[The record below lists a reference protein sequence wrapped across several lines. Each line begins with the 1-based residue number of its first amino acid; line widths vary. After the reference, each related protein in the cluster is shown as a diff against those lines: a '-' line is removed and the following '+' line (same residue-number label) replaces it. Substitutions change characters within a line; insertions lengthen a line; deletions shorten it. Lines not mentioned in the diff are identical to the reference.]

1 MGWTKRWSKR
11 VRALTRREDVE
22 RELDEELAFH
32 LEMETQKNVRA
43 GMTPAEARRQAVLEF
58 GGVEKHK
65 EEVRDARWL
74 GGLHGLSLDTRLGA
88 RMLVKHPGLT
98 LVGGLGM
105 AVAIAIA
112 AIFDAS
118 VGAANSP
125 IPIEGGH
132 RIVALEVWNAEIN
145 NQEGRFLHEFGRWR
159 EEVRTVE
166 SLGAYRTFTRNLIV
180 DGGSTEPVIVAE
192 MSASGFGIMGVPPLL
207 GRPLVKGD
215 EAEGAPLV
223 TVLGYELWQSRFG
236 GDPRVVG
243 REVRLGKVVHTVV
256 GVMPRGFE
264 FPLNQRIWVPLRL
277 SPGGYAPR
285 TGPAIEAFGRL
296 APGASLR
303 EAQAEVATIGN
314 RIAAASPETHRHL
327 RPRVSEYGPHLMDD
341 FEGWEIPLMRG
352 MITLLLLVIAVNVA
366 VLVFARTATRAGEI
380 TVRSALGASRRRIV
394 TQFFAEGL
402 VLSAVSAAAGLA
414 IAALVLR
421 QLEAIMDRALAPMG
435 GLPFWLGFDLTPR
448 AVLFAV
454 AMAALA
460 AVIVGIVPA
469 LRATGPRLESALR
482 ALGGSTGMA
491 LGRTWSVLIVAQVAF
506 TVAIIPATVFYA
518 VDFGRFGMVDPGIPA
533 GEYLT
538 ASLVMDREPR
548 GQDVPDPE
556 AIRKAFDARYA
567 ARVGDLGRRLEAEP
581 GVLGATLALSLPGE
595 ESSVRFEVEGVEAPD
610 AVPGFEVNYNRVDTR
625 YFGTFGLGALAGR
638 IFEAA
643 DLNPAA
649 SPVVVNRAFVRD
661 VLGGREALG
670 RRVRL
675 AEGYRDGGVMQ
686 VPDGIEEGRWYEIV
700 GIVGNLPEHPIEP
713 GEPLAQVY
721 RPLDPGAAYPLNLVI
736 QTRGEA
742 AEFAPRLTALAI
754 AIDPALQSRDVQPL
768 ATVIRQFQGALRM
781 AALGLAL
788 LTGSVLLLSAAGI
801 YALMSFTVTQRRRE
815 IGLRAAL
822 GAHPRRILGAIFAR
836 AARQLAIGAAVGLA
850 MAIALNH
857 LSQGETTGGHA
868 RVVLPAVTAIILL
881 VGLLATWGP
890 ARRGLRIQ
898 PMEALKADA

>member
-1 MGWTKRWSKR
+1 MAWTKRWSKR
-11 VRALTRREDVE
+11 IRALMRRDDVE

-32 LEMETQKNVRA
+32 LEMEAEKNVRA
-43 GMTPAEARRQAVLEF
+43 GMPPAEARRQAVLKF

-74 GGLHGLSLDTRLGA
+74 GGLNGLSLDARLGA

-105 AVAIAIA
+105 AVAIATA

-118 VGAANSP
+118 MGAANSP
-125 IPIEGGH
+125 IPVEGGD
-132 RIVALEVWNAEIN
+132 RIVALEVWDAKTN
-145 NQEGRFLHEFGRWR
+145 NQDGRLLYEFGVWR

-166 SLGAYRTFTRNLIV
+166 SLGAYRNFTRNLIV
-180 DGGSTEPVIVAE
+180 DGGTTDPVRVAE
-192 MSASGFGIMGVPPLL
+192 MTASGFDIMGVPPLL
-207 GRPLVKGD
+207 GRPLVEGD
-215 EAEGAPLV
+215 ESEGAPRV
-223 TVLGYELWQSRFG
+223 AVLGYEMWQSRFG
-236 GDPRVVG
+236 GDPRVAG
-243 REVRLGKVVHTVV
+243 REIRLGNVVHTVV

-264 FPLNQRIWVPLRL
+264 FPLNQRLWVPLRRERL
-277 SPGGYAPR
+277 NFAPR
-285 TGPAIEAFGRL
+285 TGPAVEVFGRL
-296 APGASLR
+296 APGASL
-303 EAQAEVATIGN
+303 EAAQAEVATIGN

-327 RPRVSEYGPHLMDD
+327 RPRLRQYGPHLMDD
-341 FEGWEIPLMRG
+341 FQGWEIPLMRG
-352 MITLLLLVIAVNVA
+352 LITLLLLVIAVNVS
-366 VLVFARTATRAGEI
+366 VLVFARTAMRAGEI
-380 TVRSALGASRRRIV
+380 TVRTALGASRRRIV

-402 VLSAVSAAAGLA
+402 VLSALSAVAGLA
-414 IAALVLR
+414 IAGFVLR

-435 GLPFWLGFDLTPR
+435 GLPFWLDFRLSAR

-518 VDFGRFGMVDPGIPA
+518 VDFGRFGLVNPGLPD
-533 GEYLT
+533 GEFLT

-556 AIRKAFDARYA
+556 AIRKAFEARYA
-567 ARVGDLGRRLEAEP
+567 ARVGDLSRRLEAEP

-595 ESSVRFEVEGVEAPD
+595 ESSVRFDVEGVDAPET
-610 AVPGFEVNYNRVDTR
+610 VPGFEVNYNRVDTR
-625 YFGTFGLGALAGR
+625 FFGTFGLGALSGR
-638 IFEAA
+638 IFEAG
-643 DLNPAA
+643 DLSPAA

-670 RRVRL
+670 RRIRI

-686 VPDGIEEGRWYEIV
+686 MPDGIEEGRWYEIV
-700 GIVGNLPEHPIEP
+700 GIVGNLPERPIEP
-713 GEPLAQVY
+713 GEPVAQVY

-742 AEFAPRLTALAI
+742 TEFAPRLTELAI
-754 AIDPALQSRDVQPL
+754 AVDPTLQSRDVQPL
-768 ATVIRQFQGALRM
+768 AAVIRQFQGAMRM
-781 AALGLAL
+781 AALGLGL

-822 GAHPRRILGAIFAR
+822 GAHPRRILGAIFGR
-836 AARQLAIGAAVGLA
+836 AARQLGIGTAVGLA
-850 MAIALNH
+850 IAIALNH

-868 RVVLPAVTAIILL
+868 RVVLPAVIAIILL

-898 PMEALKADA
+898 PMEALKA

>member
-1 MGWTKRWSKR
+1 MAWTKRWRKR
-11 VRALTRREDVE
+11 VRALMRRDDVE

-32 LEMETQKNVRA
+32 LEMETEMNVRA
-43 GMTPAEARRQAVLEF
+43 GMTPAEARRRAVLEF

-74 GGLHGLSLDTRLGA
+74 GGLNGLSLDARLGA

-118 VGAANSP
+118 MGAANSP
-125 IPIEGGH
+125 IPVEGGH
-132 RIVALEVWNAEIN
+132 RIVALEVWDARIN
-145 NQEGRFLHEFGRWR
+145 NQEGQFLYDFGRWR

-166 SLGAYRTFTRNLIV
+166 NLGAFRTFTRNLIV
-180 DGGSTEPVIVAE
+180 DGGSTEPVLVAE

-207 GRPLVKGD
+207 GRPLVAAD
-215 EAEGAPLV
+215 EAEGGPRVA
-223 TVLGYELWQSRFG
+223 VLGYDTWQSRFG
-236 GDPRVVG
+236 GDRGVVG
-243 REVRLGKVVHTVV
+243 REVRLGKAVHTVV
-256 GVMPRGFE
+256 GVMPPGFE
-264 FPLNQRIWVPLRL
+264 FPLNQHVWVPLRL
-277 SPGGYAPR
+277 DPGGYAPR
-285 TGPAIEAFGRL
+285 TGPAIEAFGLL
-296 APGASLR
+296 APGVSMA

-314 RIAAASPETHRHL
+314 RIAAAFPDTHGHL
-327 RPRVSEYGPHLMDD
+327 RPRVSQYGPHLMDG
-341 FEGWEIPLMRG
+341 FEGWEIPFMRG
-352 MITLLLLVIAVNVA
+352 MITLLLLVIAVNVS

-402 VLSAVSAAAGLA
+402 VLSAVSAVVGLT

-435 GLPFWLGFDLTPR
+435 GLPFWLDFHLSAR

-469 LRATGPRLESALR
+469 LRATGTRLESALR
-482 ALGGSTGMA
+482 ALGGSAGMA

-518 VDFGRFGMVDPGIPA
+518 ADFGRYGMVDPGLPA

-556 AIRKAFDARYA
+556 AVRKAFEARYA
-567 ARVGDLGRRLEAEP
+567 ANVAELGRRLESEP
-581 GVLGATLALSLPGE
+581 GVMGATLALTLPGKE
-595 ESSVRFEVEGVEAPD
+595 PNLHFTVEGVDAPQTGR
-610 AVPGFEVNYNRVDTR
+610 GFEVNYNRVDTR
-625 YFGTFGLGALAGR
+625 YFGTFGLRALSGR
-638 IFEAA
+638 IFEAG
-643 DLNPAA
+643 DLSPAA

-661 VLGGREALG
+661 VLDGRDALG
-670 RRVRL
+670 RRIRF
-675 AEGYRDGGVMQ
+675 AAGYREGGVVR
-686 VPDGIEEGRWYEIV
+686 VPDGIEADRWYEIV
-700 GIVGNLPEHPIEP
+700 GVVGDLPRRAIEP
-713 GEPLAQVY
+713 SEPLAQVY
-721 RPLDPGAAYPLNLVI
+721 RPLDPRAAYPLNLTI
-736 QTRGEA
+736 HTRGPA
-742 AEFAPRLTALAI
+742 MEFAPRLTELAI
-754 AIDPALQSRDVQPL
+754 DVDPALQSRDIQSL
-768 ATVIRQFQGALRM
+768 ATVIRRFQGGMRM
-781 AALGLAL
+781 GALGLGL

-815 IGLRAAL
+815 IGVRAAL
-822 GAHPRRILGAIFAR
+822 GAHPRRILAAIFSR
-836 AARQLAIGAAVGLA
+836 AARQLGIGAAIGLA
-850 MAIALNH
+850 MAIGLNH
-857 LSQGETTGGHA
+857 LSRGETTGGHA
-868 RVVLPAVTAIILL
+868 RVVIPAVVAIILV
-881 VGLLATWGP
+881 VGLLASWGP

-898 PMEALKADA
+898 PMEALKGDV

>member
-1 MGWTKRWSKR
+1 MAWTKRWRKR
-11 VRALTRREDVE
+11 LRALMRRDDVE

-32 LEMETQKNVRA
+32 LEMETEKNVRA
-43 GMTPAEARRQAVLEF
+43 GMSPAEARRRAVLEF

-74 GGLHGLSLDTRLGA
+74 GGFNGLSLDARLGA

-118 VGAANSP
+118 MGAANSP
-125 IPIEGGH
+125 MPVEGGD

-145 NQEGRFLHEFGRWR
+145 NQEGRFLYDFGRWR

-166 SLGAYRTFTRNLIV
+166 SLGAFRTITRNLIV
-180 DGGSTEPVIVAE
+180 DGESTEPMLVAE
-192 MSASGFGIMGVPPLL
+192 MSASGFGILRVPPLL
-207 GRPLVKGD
+207 GRPLVEAD
-215 EAEGAPLV
+215 EAEGAAPV
-223 TVLGYELWQSRFG
+223 AVIGYETWRSRFG

-243 REVRLGKVVHTVV
+243 REIRLGKAVHTVV

-264 FPLNQRIWVPLRL
+264 FPLNQHVWVPLRL

-296 APGASLR
+296 APGVSLE
-303 EAQAEVATIGN
+303 EAQAEVATVGK
-314 RIAAASPETHRHL
+314 RIAAASPETHRHM
-327 RPRVSEYGPHLMDD
+327 RPRVSVYGPHLMDD
-341 FEGWEIPLMRG
+341 FQGWEIPMMRG
-352 MITLLLLVIAVNVA
+352 VITLLLLVIAVNVS

-402 VLSAVSAAAGLA
+402 VLSAVSAVVGLA
-414 IAALVLR
+414 IAVLVLR
-421 QLEAIMDRALAPMG
+421 QLHAIMDRLLAPMG
-435 GLPFWLGFDLTPR
+435 GLPFWLDFHLSAR

-469 LRATGPRLESALR
+469 LRATGTRLESALR
-482 ALGGSTGMA
+482 AIGGSTGMA

-518 VDFGRFGMVDPGIPA
+518 VDFGRYGMVDPGLPA
-533 GEYLT
+533 GEFLT

-548 GQDVPDPE
+548 GQDVADPE
-556 AIRKAFDARYA
+556 AVRKAFEARYA
-567 ARVGDLGRRLEAEP
+567 ARVADLGRRLEAEP
-581 GVLGATLALSLPGE
+581 GVIGAATAMSLPGE
-595 ESSVRFEVEGVEAPD
+595 EPTVRFEVEGVDAPETGR
-610 AVPGFEVNYNRVDTR
+610 GFPVNYNRVDTR
-625 YFGTFGLGALAGR
+625 YFGTFGLGALSGR
-638 IFEAA
+638 LFEAA
-643 DLNPAA
+643 DMGPAA
-649 SPVVVNRAFVRD
+649 TPVVVNRAFVRD

-670 RRVRL
+670 RRVRI

-686 VPDGIEEGRWYEIV
+686 VPDGIEAGRWYEIV
-700 GIVGNLPEHPIEP
+700 GIVGNLPERAMEP
-713 GEPLAQVY
+713 GEPLAQIY
-721 RPLDPGAAYPLNLVI
+721 RPLDPGAAYPLSLVI
-736 QTRGEA
+736 HTRGA
-742 AEFAPRLTALAI
+742 ATEFAPRLTELAI
-754 AIDPALQSRDVQPL
+754 AVDPSLQGRDVQSL
-768 ATVIRQFQGALRM
+768 ATVIRQFQGGMRM
-781 AALGLAL
+781 GALGLGL

-822 GAHPRRILGAIFAR
+822 GAHPRRILAAIFSR
-836 AARQLAIGAAVGLA
+836 AARQLGIGAAIGLA
-850 MAIALNH
+850 LAIALNFA
-857 LSQGETTGGHA
+857 SQGETTGGQA
-868 RVVLPAVTAIILL
+868 RIVLPAVAAIILV

-898 PMEALKADA
+898 PMEALKA